1 MEIDYT
7 NDPREV
13 LIHFNPNHD
22 PRNGRFIE
30 KTGGTYTPSEAVK
43 VGHRRIDPNNIYN
56 KKHFDSTIA
65 KGKTI
70 TTLSYDP
77 NRTKGADM
85 FYAAT
90 DYFDKA
96 QYMALFNKYAT
107 RPVVKDGIQI
117 GTEKF
122 LKYSINHAAATDI
135 KVASED
141 SSAKVFADLFKKDR
155 DFYNFV
161 TDNERMEKHFVDDK
175 YRFKG
180 YREARDILHKMDNPD
195 YTPTEKDVRTIYR
208 MFNYVIPSEGT
219 NTKEAADVKRQRVK
233 FFQEMK
239 KAGYGAILD
248 TNDAIY
254 GGFKARSPVIVFDMT
269 QVVPKEVYETKIS
282 DKRVATLALAVRKAL
297 GI

>member
-1 MEIDYT
+1 MKYE
-7 NDPREV
+7 EW
-13 LIHFNPNHD
+13 LSHFNPNHD

-30 KTGGTYTPSEAVK
+30 KSGGSYTPSESIK
-43 VGHRRIDPNNIYN
+43 VGRRRMDPNNIYN
-56 KKHFDSTIA
+56 KKHFDSTIK

-70 TTLSYDP
+70 TTLSYDKD
-77 NRTKGADM
+77 RTKGADM

-107 RPVVKDGIQI
+107 RPVMKDGIPI

-122 LKYSINHAAATDI
+122 LKYSINFTAKDNI

-141 SSAKVFADLFKKDR
+141 SAAKVFVDLFAKDR
-155 DFYNFV
+155 DVFNFV
-161 TDNERMEKHFVDDK
+161 TDKERMRKHFVDEK
-175 YRFKG
+175 YKFKG
-180 YREARDILHKMDNPD
+180 YREARDVLSKMDNPD
-195 YTPTEKDVRTIYR
+195 YTPSEKDLRTVYR

-219 NTKEAADVKRQRVK
+219 NAKEAADVKRQRVK
-233 FFQEMK
+233 FFQELK
-239 KAGYGAILD
+239 AAGYGGVLD

-254 GGFKARSPVIVFDMT
+254 GGFKAKSPVIMFDMT
-269 QVVPKEVYETKIS
+269 QIVPKEVYQTKIS